1 MKQTIETTA
10 QTAKPPAVSFGFKQ
24 VIQDENAYIRNR
36 RKQLKQIAPATGSID
51 AAGLALSGGGIRS
64 AAFCIGAMQALEAFP
79 QEDQLPDRLT
89 KDGAQEPDLFSRLDY
104 LSSVS
109 GGGYAASCVSSSL
122 AATGRFPFP
131 SRLYKDEPPVLRHIR
146 DHSNYLFPRGFLASL
161 GPNLAVFLRGFIG
174 HLPFFLAG
182 LLFLVTITVISN
194 PTFEHLS
201 QPDVFGFTLPDISG
215 NFVITGILLTITFLA
230 IYVWSF
236 AASARIAT
244 ALDIKP
250 WQNRA
255 ASIGF
260 LVIVA
265 IAWIEFQ
272 PYMIDALRRLE
283 ITGFLGSSEYMTASA
298 TEPSN
303 LLDLFVGLVQRATI
317 PLTALAGLLAT
328 LKSVLGSGEPGTEPT
343 GAKGII
349 LSIANKSLVWLAGLA
364 VPLLFWFAYLYLC
377 YWAIT
382 PKGAV
387 GIGAISHL
395 PESLKS
401 FAIWASETKL
411 FPASPGEV
419 LGMSYVYLMFV
430 FGMLS
435 VFQRPNSNSAHILY
449 KDRLATAFLVK
460 ETAKD
465 TASFNSLALK
475 DLASMSNGVTPL
487 HLINAALNIQGSQY
501 ANSRGRDADAFTFSQ
516 LHTGSEATHYAPTD
530 EAPRDLDLS
539 TAMTTSAAAASTAM
553 GSNKIGLLGFT
564 LAFFNIRLGYWLRNP
579 DWWLGENKKKLDNDR
594 WDFLRRSPYKYL
606 THEIFG
612 KLDEKKPFVYLTDGG
627 HFENL
632 GLYSLLRR
640 RCKFI
645 IVVDAEADPEMRF
658 PSFAI
663 AQRYARI
670 DLGVRIDISTQ
681 AIAAHAI
688 ETRNMLNQ
696 TGKTGK
702 DGKLADFPPRDAGPH
717 CALGRIKYPP
727 NPDDTDDGILLYV
740 KLSISGD
747 ENDYMTDYARRYRA
761 FPHETTGDQF
771 FSEEQ
776 FECYRALGFHALNNA
791 LRCKDNVEFPDNGDP
806 PATLKDDG
814 STNGGGGPHG
824 DMLLKLREILGGL
837 APRPD
842 RASNNPPQSVAT
854 SKPSKKATGET
865 HAQETTDPGTGGTR
879 RKRRISRTSR

>member
-1 MKQTIETTA
+1 MQNNSHPSAENTA
-10 QTAKPPAVSFGFKQ
+10 APRASYGFGQVFK
-24 VIQDENAYIRNR
+24 DEKAYLANR
-36 RKQLKQIAPATGSID
+36 HAQLEQNGRAPDGIGT
-51 AAGLALSGGGIRS
+51 AGLALSGGGIRS

-79 QEDQLPDRLT
+79 QEDQLPDR
-89 KDGAQEPDLFSRLDY
+89 GAGEPDLFSRLDY

-109 GGGYAASCVSSSL
+109 GGGYAASCVSASV

-131 SRLYKDEPPVLRHIR
+131 SRLNKDEPAVLRHIR
-146 DHSNYLFPRGFLASL
+146 DHSNYLFPRGFLMGL
-161 GPNLAVFLRGFIG
+161 GPNLTVYLRGFIG
-174 HLPFFLAG
+174 HVPFFLAG
-182 LLFLVTITVISN
+182 LLFLVTITVMSN

-201 QPDVFGFTLPDISG
+201 QPDIFGFTLPNISG
-215 NFVITGILLTITFLA
+215 NFVISGMLLMIAVLA
-230 IYVWSF
+230 IYLWSF

-250 WQNRA
+250 WQSRA
-255 ASIGF
+255 ASIGL
-260 LVIVA
+260 LVMAAVV
-265 IAWIEFQ
+265 WIEFQ
-272 PYMIDALRRLE
+272 PYMIDALRRLDE
-283 ITGFLGSSEYMTASA
+283 TGYLGGSDYRTASA
-298 TEPSN
+298 SQPSG

-317 PLTALAGLLAT
+317 PLTALAGFMAT
-328 LKSVLGSGEPGTEPT
+328 VKSVLGSGEPGTEPT
-343 GAKGII
+343 GVTGII
-349 LSIANKSLVWLAGLA
+349 LSVANRSLVWLAGLA

-387 GIGAISHL
+387 GTGAITHL
-395 PESLKS
+395 PQLLQS
-401 FAIWASETKL
+401 FAAWASDIKL
-411 FPASPGEV
+411 FPAAPGEV
-419 LGMSYVYLMFV
+419 MGMTYVYLMFL
-430 FGMLS
+430 FAILS

-449 KDRLATAFLVK
+449 KDRLATAFLVREK
-460 ETAKD
+460 TSDA
-465 TASFNSLALK
+465 TVPNTLALK
-475 DLASMSNGVTPL
+475 DMASLSNGIAPL

-501 ANSRGRDADAFTFSQ
+501 ANGRGRDADAFTFSQ
-516 LHTGSEATHYAPTD
+516 LHTGSQATRYAPTD

-553 GSNKIGLLGFT
+553 GSNRIGLLGFT

-579 DWWLGENKKKLDNDR
+579 DWWLGEKKQKLDNDR
-594 WDFLRRSPYKYL
+594 LDFLRRSPYKYL

-612 KLDEKKPFVYLTDGG
+612 KLDETKPFVYLTDGG

-645 IVVDAEADPEMRF
+645 IVLDAEADPEMRF

-681 AIAAHAI
+681 AIARHAI
-688 ETRNMLNQ
+688 QTRNMLNQ

-702 DGKLADFPPRDAGPH
+702 DGKVADFPPRDVGPH

-727 NPDDTDDGILLYV
+727 NPDDSDDGILLYV

-747 ENDYMTDYARRYRA
+747 ENDYLTDYARRYRA

-776 FECYRALGFHALNNA
+776 FECYRALGFHALNGV
-791 LRCKDNVEFPDNGDP
+791 LRCKDKVEFPDQGDP
-806 PATLKDDG
+806 PATLADDG
-814 STNGGGGPHG
+814 SPNGGGGPHG
-824 DMLLKLREILGGL
+824 KMIVKLREILASL

-842 RASNNPPQSVAT
+842 SVSNNPPQSVAT
-854 SKPSKKATGET
+854 PAAANKPTGDA
-865 HAQETTDPGTGGTR
+865 HAQENPDPGTGGIGGKR
-879 RKRRISRTSR
+879 RAARKRR